1 MTTSMTIG
9 LSPRKTGLFAVAL
22 SGALL
27 VAGCQNTGQNEMI
40 GTGAG
45 AAGGA
50 LIGGLA
56 GGWTGAA
63 IGGLAG
69 GVAGNLFGRYLDDR
83 ERQRAYA
90 AAQQAAAENRRVNW
104 NEQGGASGYVRP
116 MGANYA
122 SGGRTCHDFE
132 QVATKNGNTER
143 QVQTMCRNPDG
154 SWSAQA

>member
-9 LSPRKTGLFAVAL
+9 LSSRKAGLFAVAL

-63 IGGLAG
+63 IGGLG
-69 GVAGNLFGRYLDDR
+69 GALLGNVVGRMLDDR
-83 ERQRAYA
+83 ERQRAA
-90 AAQQAAAENRRVNW
+90 AAQAQAAAESRRVNW
-104 NEQGGASGYVRP
+104 SEQGGASGYVRP
-116 MGANYA
+116 VGANYA
-122 SGGRTCHDFE
+122 NNGRTCRDFE
-132 QVATKNGNTER
+132 QVATKDGRTER
-143 QVQTMCRNPDG
+143 AIQTMCRNPDG
-154 SWSAQA
+154 SWQAA

>member
-9 LSPRKTGLFAVAL
+9 LSPRKTGLLAVAL

-63 IGGLAG
+63 IGGLG
-69 GVAGNLFGRYLDDR
+69 GAILGNVVGRMLDDR
-83 ERQRAYA
+83 ERQRAQA
-90 AAQQAAAENRRVNW
+90 AAAQAAAENRRVNW
-104 NEQGGASGYVRP
+104 SEQGGASGYVRP
-116 MGANYA
+116 VGQTYANN
-122 SGGRTCHDFE
+122 GRTCRDFE
-132 QVATKNGNTER
+132 QVATKSGRTER
-143 QVQTMCRNPDG
+143 EIATMCRNADG
-154 SWSAQA
+154 SWSAA

>member
-22 SGALL
+22 SAALL

-63 IGGLAG
+63 IGGLG
-69 GVAGNLFGRYLDDR
+69 GALAGNLIGRMLDDR
-83 ERQRAYA
+83 ERARANAA
-90 AAQQAAAENRRVNW
+90 AAQAAATGQRTNW
-104 NEQGGASGYVRP
+104 SEQGGASGYVRP
-116 MGANYA
+116 VGATYA
-122 SGGRTCHDFE
+122 NGGRTCRDFE
-132 QVATKNGNTER
+132 QVATKSGRTER
-143 QVQTMCRNPDG
+143 EIATMCRNTDG
-154 SWSAQA
+154 SWSAA

>member
-9 LSPRKTGLFAVAL
+9 LSPRRTGLLAVAL

-69 GVAGNLFGRYLDDR
+69 GIAGNLFGRFLDDR
-83 ERQRAYA
+83 ERQRANA
-90 AAQQAAAENRRVNW
+90 AAAQAAAEDRRVHW
-104 NEQGGASGYVRP
+104 SEQGTSGYVRP
-116 MGANYA
+116 VGATYA
-122 SGGRTCHDFE
+122 NSGRTCRDFE
-132 QVATKNGNTER
+132 QVATKSGRTER
-143 QVQTMCRNPDG
+143 EIATMCRNPDG
-154 SWSAQA
+154 SWSAA

>member
-1 MTTSMTIG
+1 MQNSMTLG
-9 LSPRKTGLFAVAL
+9 HAPRKTGLLAIAL

-27 VAGCQNTGQNEMI
+27 VAGCQNAGQNEVI

-69 GVAGNLFGRYLDDR
+69 GIVGNLVGRTLDDR
-83 ERQRAYA
+83 ERARMQA

-104 NEQGGASGYVRP
+104 SEPGKANGYVRP
-116 MGANYA
+116 VGQQFV
-122 SGGRTCHDFE
+122 SGGRTCRQFE
-132 QVATKNGNTER
+132 QVATKDGRTER
-143 QVQTMCRNPDG
+143 EMVSMCRNTDG
-154 SWSAQA
+154 SWTLA

>member
-9 LSPRKTGLFAVAL
+9 FSPRRAGLLAVAL

-63 IGGLAG
+63 IVFQGALHTLNPVQKVGDQIVEAIT
-69 GVAGNLFGRYLDDR
+69 VHHM
-83 ERQRAYA
+83 A
-90 AAQQAAAENRRVNW
+90 ADKEA
-104 NEQGGASGYVRP
+104 YVRA
-116 MGANYA
+116 GALL
-122 SGGRTCHDFE
+122 E
-132 QVATKNGNTER
+132 QVGLPPRRIALAR
-143 QVQTMCRNPDG
+143 
-154 SWSAQA
+154 S